1 MGLTLDPVTHS
12 QVALWPLVQRIL
24 DNVSLCA
31 MASVNVDGTAHANTA
46 FFCIDSE
53 WCMYF
58 VSSEDAKHS
67 RNIAERPS
75 LAVTVYDSRQD
86 WDDWKTGLQL
96 FGTCFVVDGPRARLA
111 SALYK
116 KRFPAYARWLHTLG
130 RTTGL
135 GTETSFFKF
144 EPDSLKLLSEEN
156 LGEET
161 FVAVRLSP
169 RMTRLPPA
177 PDHWPLNSPGIACD
191 ACQRSFKFPHTVVEN
206 VPTPG

>member
-1 MGLTLDPVTHS
+1 MGLTLDPATHS
-12 QVALWPLVQRIL
+12 QVALRPLVQRIL

-31 MASVNVDGTAHANTA
+31 MSSVNVDGTAHANTA

-58 VSSEDAKHS
+58 VSSEEARHS
-67 RNIAERPS
+67 RNIAARPS

-96 FGTCFVVDGPRARLA
+96 FGTCSVVRVQEARGA

-116 KRFPAYARWLHTLG
+116 KRFPTYARWLHSLG
-130 RTTGL
+130 RTMGHAAA
-135 GTETSFFKF
+135 SPFFKF
-144 EPDSLKLLSEEN
+144 VPCSLKLLSEET

-161 FVAVRLSP
+161 FVAVRLS
-169 RMTRLPPA
+169 R
-177 PDHWPLNSPGIACD
+177 
-191 ACQRSFKFPHTVVEN
+191 Q
-206 VPTPG
+206 